1 VSTKTIETLKYG
13 KLEEILKGIE
23 KPGRYIGH
31 EFGIKSKDLNYL
43 ANNPE
48 TILAALVFPD
58 IYEVG
63 MSNSGLQIL
72 YDLINKNKSFSAERV
87 FAPWIDFEKNLRSGS
102 VKLFSLENRIFLN
115 CFDLVGFNAAHEMLY
130 TNILNILD
138 LGGIEVRSAEREN
151 DFPLICAGGSAVVNP
166 MPLSKF
172 MDFMVIGDGEEIIIS
187 ILEKIKEFK
196 KGICNFSGNVSGKIS
211 GNFSSRMNGKSG
223 TVENKFS
230 KKLLLREISKLG
242 GVFVPEFYR
251 IYYFGGSDGGTGD
264 GGTGDYFTGDGRI
277 AGTIKKIEPEK
288 RVKKATIKDLNKYE
302 IVQSPVIPNIKTVHD
317 RFNVEIMRGC
327 GRGCRFCQAGF
338 IYRPVRQRDARSL
351 ARQSIKGIKNTGYDE
366 ISFASLSTA
375 DYGNIEF
382 LLNSILSSLDLEM
395 ISISL
400 PSLRLDTFNFKIAE
414 LIQSGRR
421 TGLTFAP
428 EAGSQRMRNIIKKG
442 INEKELLDCINMALG
457 KGWDKIKLYFM
468 VGLPFEEGEDIEAII
483 DIVSKIIKNAREI
496 LSGKQFGRLQINISI
511 NGFCP
516 KPFTPFQWAAQ
527 DTIENLAKKFGFI
540 SENVSKRFVKLNWTS
555 PQKSKI
561 ECALARGNNLTA
573 DVIETAW
580 KMGAKFDNWTDF
592 FNFNIWMDSFR
603 KAGADIDFY
612 TTREIPTDEILPW
625 DIIDAGVKKEF
636 LLKEYELSKHNKI

>member
-1 VSTKTIETLKYG
+1 
-13 KLEEILKGIE
+13 
-23 KPGRYIGH
+23 
-31 EFGIKSKDLNYL
+31 
-43 ANNPE
+43 
-48 TILAALVFPD
+48 
-58 IYEVG
+58 
-63 MSNSGLQIL
+63 
-72 YDLINKNKSFSAERV
+72 
-87 FAPWIDFEKNLRSGS
+87 
-102 VKLFSLENRIFLN
+102 
-115 CFDLVGFNAAHEMLY
+115 
-130 TNILNILD
+130 
-138 LGGIEVRSAEREN
+138 
-151 DFPLICAGGSAVVNP
+151 
-166 MPLSKF
+166 
-172 MDFMVIGDGEEIIIS
+172 MDFMVIGDGEEVIIS
-187 ILEKIKEFK
+187 ILEKIREFK
-196 KGICNFSGNVSGKIS
+196 KSSGNFSGNVSGKIS
-211 GNFSSRMNGKSG
+211 GKIN
-223 TVENKFS
+223 S
-230 KKLLLREISKLG
+230 KKILLLREISKLG

-251 IYYFGGSDGGTGD
+251 IYYFGGGDGGTGD
-264 GGTGDYFTGDGRI
+264 GGTGDGGTHDDKTGTYNEKTDTYNDKTGTRDADAGAGSSDACSGISI

-302 IVQSPVIPNIKTVHD
+302 IVQSPVIPNIKPVHD

-366 ISFASLSTA
+366 ISFTSLSTA

-382 LLNSILSSLDLEM
+382 LLNSILSSPDLDM

-442 INEKELLDCINMALG
+442 INEKELLDCINMALE

-468 VGLPFEEGEDIEAII
+468 IGLPFEEREDIEAII

-496 LSGKQFGRLQINISI
+496 LSGRQFGRLQINISI

-527 DTIENLAKKFGFI
+527 DTIENLAKKFDFI
-540 SENVSKRFVKLNWTS
+540 SKNISKRFVNLNWTS

-603 KAGADIDFY
+603 KVGADIDFY

>member
-1 VSTKTIETLKYG
+1 MK
-13 KLEEILKGIE
+13 
-23 KPGRYIGH
+23 
-31 EFGIKSKDLNYL
+31 
-43 ANNPE
+43 
-48 TILAALVFPD
+48 
-58 IYEVG
+58 
-63 MSNSGLQIL
+63 
-72 YDLINKNKSFSAERV
+72 
-87 FAPWIDFEKNLRSGS
+87 
-102 VKLFSLENRIFLN
+102 
-115 CFDLVGFNAAHEMLY
+115 
-130 TNILNILD
+130 
-138 LGGIEVRSAEREN
+138 
-151 DFPLICAGGSAVVNP
+151 
-166 MPLSKF
+166 
-172 MDFMVIGDGEEIIIS
+172 
-187 ILEKIKEFK
+187 
-196 KGICNFSGNVSGKIS
+196 
-211 GNFSSRMNGKSG
+211 GKSG
-223 TVENKFS
+223 ITENKFS
-230 KKLLLREISKLG
+230 KKFLLHEISKLG

-251 IYYFGGSDGGTGD
+251 IYYFSGGNGGLT
-264 GGTGDYFTGDGRI
+264 
-277 AGTIKKIEPEK
+277 GTIKKIEPEK

-302 IVQSPVIPNIKTVHD
+302 IVQSPVIPNIKPVHD

-351 ARQSIKGIKNTGYDE
+351 ARQGIKGIKNTGYDE
-366 ISFASLSTA
+366 ISFTSLSTA

-382 LLNSILSSLDLEM
+382 LLNSILSSPDLDM

-442 INEKELLDCINMALG
+442 INEKELLDCINMALE

-468 VGLPFEEGEDIEAII
+468 IGLPFEEREDIEAII

-496 LSGKQFGRLQINISI
+496 LSGRQFERFQINISI

-603 KAGADIDFY
+603 KVGADIDFY
-612 TTREIPTDEILPW
+612 TTREIPTNEILPW
-625 DIIDAGVKKEF
+625 DIIDVGVKKEF